1 MGRYAYKKSLPDWE
15 KSTAED
21 LKIAIKAYVLKSLLD
36 KKSEEE
42 IKQKIAHEVAEF
54 AKEFDPED
62 EDRAAGYVQEL
73 TAFGR
78 EILEMTKNAI
88 GNLSPYQFAA
98 ALAPAKNLTNRQKEI
113 IGKTAQLVITQP
125 SEKTLQQIADNY
137 KYQPTGKDAEKTGL
151 PDIAYNRATPA
162 MTYYKDVHSKV
173 TAFISDFQ
181 KIKQSS
187 DFVANVNPR
196 AYTEMGIRFESYQ
209 REKQRLIQQGVKTV
223 YVAPHANCS
232 KRCQPFQGRVYSLD
246 GFRGIRDGQRVIPIE
261 DAADNVTYTSRLT
274 GRVYQAGLFSYNC
287 RHSMVAYQEG
297 QVVEKIPD
305 SVINRQRNLEETQ
318 REMERE
324 IRFQKEKGLY
334 WEIIA
339 TKNKSAGLDKLSKA
353 CYTKAKAL
361 ETEYEKFS
369 SKNKIPVYRERL
381 TIMEGENLYTRT
393 ARGRKDAEKI
403 NAYPIP

>member
-15 KSTAED
+15 KSTADD
-21 LKIAIKAYVLKSLLD
+21 LKIAIKAYILKSLLD
-36 KKSEEE
+36 KKPEAE
-42 IKQKIAHEVAEF
+42 INQRITDEIAEF

-62 EDRAAGYVQEL
+62 ADRAAGYVQEL

-78 EILEMTKNAI
+78 EILEMSKNAI
-88 GNLSPYQFAA
+88 GNLTPYQFAA
-98 ALAPAKNLTNRQKEI
+98 ALAPTKNLTDRQKES
-113 IGKTAQLVITQP
+113 IGKSAQLIITQP
-125 SEKTLQQIADNY
+125 SEKILQEIAESY
-137 KYQPTGKDAEKTGL
+137 KYQPAGKETETTEL

-162 MTYYKDVHSKV
+162 MTYYKDVHAKV

-181 KIKQSS
+181 KIKQSK
-187 DFVANVNPR
+187 DFIANVNPR
-196 AYTEMGIRFESYQ
+196 AYTEMGVRFEKYQ
-209 REKQRLIQQGVKTV
+209 QEKQRLIQQGVKTV

-232 KRCQPFQGRVYSLD
+232 KRCQPFQGRVYSID

-297 QVVEKIPD
+297 QVVERIPN
-305 SVINRQRNLEETQ
+305 SVIERQRSLEETQ
-318 REMERE
+318 RAMERE

-361 ETEYEKFS
+361 ESEYEKFS
-369 SKNKIPVYRERL
+369 RKNKIPIYRERL

>member
-42 IKQKIAHEVAEF
+42 IKQKIANEVSEF

-62 EDRAAGYVQEL
+62 ADRAAGYVQEL

-78 EILEMTKNAI
+78 QILEMTKNAI
-88 GNLSPYQFAA
+88 GNLTPFQFAA
-98 ALAPAKNLTNRQKEI
+98 ALAPTKNLTDKQKEN
-113 IGKTAQLVITQP
+113 IGKSAQLVITHP
-125 SEKTLQQIADNY
+125 SEKILQQIVESYRYN
-137 KYQPTGKDAEKTGL
+137 PTGKDEETKI

-181 KIKQSS
+181 KIKQSK
-187 DFVANVNPR
+187 DFIANVNPR
-196 AYTEMGIRFESYQ
+196 AYTEMGIRFEAYQ
-209 REKQRLIQQGVKTV
+209 KEKQRLIQQGVKTV
-223 YVAPHANCS
+223 YVAPHSNCS

-246 GFRGIRDGQRVIPIE
+246 GFRGVRDGHMVIPIE
-261 DAADNVTYTSRLT
+261 DAADNVTYTSRIT

-297 QVVEKIPD
+297 QIVEKIPN
-305 SVINRQRNLEETQ
+305 SVIERQRNLEETQ

-361 ETEYEKFS
+361 ESEYEKFS

-393 ARGRKDAEKI
+393 ERGRKDAEKI
-403 NAYPIP
+403 TAYPIP